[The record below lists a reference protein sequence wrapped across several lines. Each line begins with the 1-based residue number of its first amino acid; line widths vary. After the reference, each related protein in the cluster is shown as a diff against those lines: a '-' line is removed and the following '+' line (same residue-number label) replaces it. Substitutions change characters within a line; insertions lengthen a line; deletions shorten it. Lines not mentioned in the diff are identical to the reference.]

1 MKKHCLTIAVITL
14 AWLAAGCVGL
24 EEMVANDPVAA
35 IKSVGRV
42 GKAVVNASQDITEE
56 QEIYLGRSVSARIL
70 AQYPMLDNAYLT
82 KYINMV
88 GTTVAMVSERPDLP
102 FHFAVLNTEEVNAF
116 AAPGGYI
123 FITRGMLKSLKN
135 EDELA
140 AILAHEIGHV
150 CAKHSLKSIKNELWK
165 KVVMITA
172 REAAQSQGV
181 NPELLA
187 LFGEATENIVGTLI
201 TSGYSKPMEY
211 EADKLG
217 QRFAGLAGYDAGSL
231 KQYIQ
236 VMTEH
241 EKNNDRNLGAW
252 LGTHPSFEDRL
263 TKLPKTSAGR
273 QDAKASEFRAAR
285 FVESTR
291 L

>member
-1 MKKHCLTIAVITL
+1 MKRFTLIISVISM
-14 AWLAAGCVGL
+14 AWLAAGCVEL
-24 EEMVANDPVAA
+24 EQMVKNDPVAA

-70 AQYPMLDNAYLT
+70 AQYPMLENAYLT

-88 GTTVAMVSERPDLP
+88 GATVAMVSERPDLP
-102 FHFAVLNTEEVNAF
+102 FHFAVLNTDEVNAF

-172 REAAQSQGV
+172 QEAAQSQGV
-181 NPELLA
+181 NPELVA
-187 LFGEATENIVGTLI
+187 LFGKATDNIVGTLI

-217 QRFAGLAGYDAGSL
+217 QRYSGLAGYDSGSL

-236 VMTEH
+236 VMAEH

-263 TKLPKTSAGR
+263 TKLPQTGAGHKN
-273 QDAKASEFRAAR
+273 AKAFEFRTAR

-291 L
+291 